1 MINNKVTLGILAHV
15 DAGKTTLS
23 ETLLYNSG
31 SIKEMG
37 RVDHQD
43 AFLDTFELEKARG
56 ITIFSKQALFQ
67 TDDYQITLLDT
78 PGHVDFSAE
87 MERTLQVLDYAILVV
102 NGADGVQ
109 GHTLTLWRLLSRYEI
124 PVFIFVNKM
133 DQVGADREFL
143 LQNVK
148 EQLDE
153 RCIDFTSE
161 ERDESFYEQI
171 ALCQEQWLDLFL
183 EKGVIEDKDIGI
195 GIKHRQ
201 VIPVYFGSALKNEGV
216 TRLIEQMNTYMVPQ
230 SYPDAFGAKVFKIT
244 RDEQGQRLAHL
255 KLTGGSLRV
264 KESIEK
270 EGIIQKVNQI
280 RIYSGKGY
288 EAVQDIQAGSICAV
302 TGLDHVMA
310 GHGLGFETDSMKPAL
325 TPVLNYKV
333 ELPPECQVVPMLQNL
348 RELEEEEPHLNIV
361 WNETAAEIHAQV
373 MGDIEVEILKSIIL
387 ERYGVEVSFGTAQ
400 LVYKETIKYSVEGIG
415 HFEPLRHY
423 AEVHLLM
430 EPGEIG
436 SGMVYAM
443 DCSEDI
449 LAGNWQRLIVTHLKE
464 REHLGVL
471 TGSPITDMK
480 ITVVT
485 GRAHVKHTEGGDF
498 REATY
503 RAIRQGLMKTESRLL
518 EPVYQFRMELPREY
532 LGRAMADVIR
542 LHGEH
547 DDPII
552 HQSTAVL
559 TGMAP
564 VQTMMTYTT
573 ELMAYTKGEGRLI
586 LNPGGYRPCHNEE
599 EVIERFGYDPE
610 ADIEHPAYSVFCS
623 KGVGYHVPWYMV
635 DEYQHV
641 ESGIQ
646 LGQEEEVETVD
657 YTQPMEQRKSS
668 EHISQDE
675 IENIML
681 KTYGPK
687 KEKNSQSGH
696 RIVSGKPRE
705 KEPDW
710 SLVKKQPKKE
720 SYLLVD
726 GYNIIFAWEELK
738 QASELSL
745 DAARMR
751 LLDIMS
757 HYKSQ
762 TDATVIVVF
771 DAYKVKG
778 NPGSVERYH
787 NIHVVY
793 TKEAETADEYI
804 ERLVTDIRPSYDV
817 TVATSDA
824 VEQVIIMGKGARR
837 LSAAGLEV
845 EVHHALTRIHEEVR
859 KNESVSNRIQLPN
872 DKKNKE

>member
-1 MINNKVTLGILAHV
+1 MIKNKVTLGILAHV

-23 ETLLYNSG
+23 ETLLYNTG

-43 AFLDTFELEKARG
+43 AFLDTFELEKTRG
-56 ITIFSKQALFQ
+56 ITIFSKQAIFDIDDFQ
-67 TDDYQITLLDT
+67 VTLLDT

-109 GHTLTLWRLLSRYEI
+109 GHTLTLWRLLARYEI

-133 DQVGADREFL
+133 DQIGVDKEAL
-143 LQNVK
+143 LQNIK

-153 RCIDFTSE
+153 RCIDFSSAI
-161 ERDESFYEQI
+161 RDDVFYEQI
-171 ALCQEQWLDLFL
+171 ALCHEKFLDIFL
-183 EKGVIEDKDIGI
+183 EQGKIEEKTIATGI
-195 GIKHRQ
+195 GNRQ
-201 VIPVYFGSALKNEGV
+201 IVPVFFGSALKNEGV
-216 TRLIEQMNTYMVPQ
+216 QMLIDNMNRYMESPL
-230 SYPDAFGAKVFKIT
+230 YADNFGAKVFKIT
-244 RDEQGQRLAHL
+244 RDEQGQRLTHM
-255 KLTGGSLRV
+255 KVTGGALQV

-270 EGIIQKVNQI
+270 EGVRQKVNQI

-288 EAVQDIQAGSICAV
+288 DVVQAIDAGSICAV
-302 TGLDHVMA
+302 TGLDHISA
-310 GHGLGFETDSMKPAL
+310 GQGIGFETDSMKPAL

-361 WNETAAEIHAQV
+361 WNEAAAEIHAQV
-373 MGDIEVEILKSIIL
+373 MGEIEVEILKSIIS
-387 ERYGVEVSFGTAQ
+387 ERYGVDVSFGTAQ
-400 LVYKETIKYSVEGIG
+400 LVYKETIKYPVEGIG

-436 SGMVYAM
+436 SGMVYDT
-443 DCSEDI
+443 DCSEDR

-464 REHLGVL
+464 REHVGVL

-485 GRAHVKHTEGGDF
+485 GKAHVKHTEGGDF

-542 LHGEH
+542 LYGEH

-552 HQSTAVL
+552 NEMTAVL
-559 TGMAP
+559 TGTAP

-599 EVIERFGYDPE
+599 EIIEALGYDPD
-610 ADIEHPAYSVFCS
+610 ADTTNPAYSVFCS

-641 ESGIQ
+641 ESGLRFDADNSIDESRYVQPIQ
-646 LGQEEEVETVD
+646 
-657 YTQPMEQRKSS
+657 QRKSS

-675 IENIML
+675 IEDIML

-687 KEKNSQSGH
+687 KEKTSQSEQ
-696 RIVSGKPRE
+696 RIIRGKPRD

-710 SLVKKQPKKE
+710 SFSKKQPKKE

-726 GYNIIFAWEELK
+726 GYNIIFAWDRLK
-738 QASELSL
+738 KAAESSL
-745 DAARMR
+745 DSARMK

-778 NPGSVERYH
+778 NPGSMETYH

-804 ERLVTDIRPSYDV
+804 ERLVTHIRPSYDV

-837 LSAAGLEV
+837 LSASGLEV
-845 EVHHALTRIHEEVR
+845 EVNHALTRIQEEVR
-859 KNESVSNRIQLPN
+859 RDESVSNRIKLPE
-872 DKKNKE
+872 DKTKKK